1 MTDRNIGYPYEGIKV
16 RPTITRKGKAYR
28 WPFMVD
34 TRIVKGEAQ
43 DALFVE
49 RPANPF
55 LPTQLRLAYH
65 GSQVA

>member
-1 MTDRNIGYPYEGIKV
+1 M
-16 RPTITRKGKAYR
+16 RPTITRNGKPYR

-43 DALFVE
+43 DVPFVE